1 MHILKSTDL
10 FISLVFSSVSSF
22 YRNEKKKKKI
32 HWDRRPD
39 KPVALPKI
47 LFLILFL
54 FCFVFMYTV
63 FHIARHIWNPAV
75 TVVPELWNGQNV
87 TLFCKASNLAYH
99 QLYLYHWVWK
109 LRERELK
116 QAEKHRIYHRVDS
129 PNSCNQSDGITHLH
143 ISNVSKLD
151 IGQYKCVLLMPD
163 MKIAEDDVVL
173 SEISKLMHL
182 LLFLY

>member
-1 MHILKSTDL
+1 M
-10 FISLVFSSVSSF
+10 
-22 YRNEKKKKKI
+22 
-32 HWDRRPD
+32 
-39 KPVALPKI
+39 ALPKI

-116 QAEKHRIYHRVDS
+116 QTEKHRIYHRVDS

-182 LLFLY
+182 LLFLF